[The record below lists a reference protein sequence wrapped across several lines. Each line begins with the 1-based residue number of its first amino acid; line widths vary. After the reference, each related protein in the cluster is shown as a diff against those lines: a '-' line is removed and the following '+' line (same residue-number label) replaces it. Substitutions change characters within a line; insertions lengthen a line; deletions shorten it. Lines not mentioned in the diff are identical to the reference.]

1 MSAKKPYGPRE
12 FSLSW
17 RTRGRD
23 TGDAQIFI
31 NLVDNMRLDHNYTII
46 GEVVRSM
53 DVVDA
58 VIEGAV
64 IERVEVRER

>member
-1 MSAKKPYGPRE
+1 
-12 FSLSW
+12 
-17 RTRGRD
+17 
-23 TGDAQIFI
+23 
-31 NLVDNMRLDHNYTII
+31 MRLDYNYTII

-53 DVVDA
+53 DVVDD